1 MYFVYQITNLI
12 NNKKY
17 FGSTNDIQRRWR
29 EHKSHSSNINSHDY
43 NYPLQ
48 QAFRKYGVENF
59 EFKILPEEFETRYD
73 AEEYEQKMIIKYN
86 TYGHDGYNQTIQTH
100 NALTDGT
107 IRESLKNKII
117 GIDINN
123 PNNKKYFSSVTEAAK
138 ELHTDRCSVSRCA
151 QGQVRYSNIKG
162 YILRYLDKNNNIIEP
177 KLTSQQVLNEYN
189 EKNPIINGERH
200 TITEWCKIYNITRQ
214 TYYYRIRKGW
224 SIIDALTKKK
234 KGRN

>member
-48 QAFRKYGVENF
+48 QAFRKYGIENF
-59 EFKILPEEFETRYD
+59 EFRILPEEFETRYD

-117 GIDINN
+117 GII
-123 PNNKKYFSSVTEAAK
+123 
-138 ELHTDRCSVSRCA
+138 H
-151 QGQVRYSNIKG
+151 
-162 YILRYLDKNNNIIEP
+162 
-177 KLTSQQVLNEYN
+177 
-189 EKNPIINGERH
+189 
-200 TITEWCKIYNITRQ
+200 
-214 TYYYRIRKGW
+214 
-224 SIIDALTKKK
+224 
-234 KGRN
+234 